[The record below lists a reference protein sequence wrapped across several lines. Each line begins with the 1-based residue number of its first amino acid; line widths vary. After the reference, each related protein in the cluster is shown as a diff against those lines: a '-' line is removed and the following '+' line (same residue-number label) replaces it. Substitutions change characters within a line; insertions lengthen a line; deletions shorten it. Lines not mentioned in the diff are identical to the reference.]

1 MKTKIV
7 ILKKNHLSEVYNL
20 LMKNISK
27 FKPLKKNYFRI
38 WSNLSRQKNSYCFV
52 LIKLNKVIGFGS
64 IFFFLKV
71 RGNMQGVIEDIVVDK
86 KYRGLGLGKALLL
99 RLFKKAKKQKC
110 YKIILQSNKK
120 QLIFYKK
127 NGFKVHNISMQKI
140 L

>member
-1 MKTKIV
+1 
-7 ILKKNHLSEVYNL
+7 
-20 LMKNISK
+20 MKNISK

-38 WSNLSRQKNSYCFV
+38 WSNLSRQKNSYCLV